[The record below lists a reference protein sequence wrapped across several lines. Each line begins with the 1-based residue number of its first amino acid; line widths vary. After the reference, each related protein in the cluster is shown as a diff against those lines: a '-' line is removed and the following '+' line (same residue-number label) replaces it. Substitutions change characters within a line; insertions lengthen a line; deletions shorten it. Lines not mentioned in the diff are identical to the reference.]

1 MSIFVVICFA
11 LAAVL
16 GFLSAGYIPA
26 GQPRF
31 NLLGAAVGFLALG
44 FFLQALSGAQG

>member
-16 GFLSAGYIPA
+16 GFLSAGYIPS

-31 NLLGAAVGFLALG
+31 NLLGAAVGFLGLG
-44 FFLQALSGAQG
+44 LFLQSFSGMTG